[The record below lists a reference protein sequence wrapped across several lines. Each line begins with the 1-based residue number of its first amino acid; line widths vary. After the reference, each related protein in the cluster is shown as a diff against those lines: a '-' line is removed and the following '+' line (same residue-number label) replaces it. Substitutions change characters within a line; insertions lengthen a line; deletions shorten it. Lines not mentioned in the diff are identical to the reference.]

1 MAIRRYTSIA
11 DTTITNAY
19 KASMTARGTDANM
32 GQSDILEVFSIYAQA
47 DETSSEQA
55 RILINFPIDEIVAD
69 ITADK
74 VPSSNVKYYLKLF
87 LRSRFFLNATFISI
101 YFLSISCNLTYRVKF

>member
-1 MAIRRYTSIA
+1 
-11 DTTITNAY
+11 
-19 KASMTARGTDANM
+19 MTARGTDANM

-87 LRSRFFLNATFISI
+87 NAPHSSTLPVDFNIFIQHYQVQLPSLI
-101 YFLSISCNLTYRVKF
+101 LLHLQNLQN